1 MYRMKLVLS
10 LLLTMLLVEQYA
22 LWLGN
27 GGITTA
33 WGLYREIGA
42 QRAENVR
49 LQDRNRALEAE
60 VVDLKRGLD
69 AIEERARADLGM
81 IKKNETF
88 FRVIE
93 LPVETNRFG
102 P

>member
-1 MYRMKLVLS
+1 MKLVFV
-10 LLLTMLLVEQYA
+10 LLAAILIAEQYA

-27 GGITTA
+27 GGAATA
-33 WGLYREIGA
+33 WGLHRDIGA
-42 QRAENVR
+42 QRAENER
-49 LQDRNRALEAE
+49 LRDRNRALEAE

-69 AIEERARADLGM
+69 AIEERARTDLGM

-93 LPVETNRFG
+93 TPDREHPRYSN
-102 P
+102 

>member
-1 MYRMKLVLS
+1 MKLAIS
-10 LLLTMLLVEQYA
+10 LLLAMLLVEQYA
-22 LWLGN
+22 LWSRN
-27 GGITTA
+27 GGIVTA
-33 WGLYREIGA
+33 WGLYQESDA
-42 QRAENVR
+42 QRGENAR

-69 AIEERARADLGM
+69 AIEEHARADLGM

-93 LPVETNRFG
+93 IPDEKNYRR